1 MNLTE
6 EQQIHTLFETKKY
19 MELYK
24 TQADVLNEMLMIH
37 SKEEFED
44 FLSCEN
50 IIDESIFL
58 LYYAA
63 VHGES
68 LLIGCYEGEVKVQVT
83 SFLKM
88 KLPEDVFLLIEES
101 LENIY
106 VDIDE
111 ENNIKEKIECCNQK
125 LQNTHYYI
133 SVIYEDTYCAG
144 AYFLSVVQ
152 I

>member
-24 TQADVLNEMLMIH
+24 IQADVLNEMLMIH
-37 SKEEFED
+37 TKEEFED

-50 IIDESIFL
+50 IIDESIFI

-68 LLIGCYEGEVKVQVT
+68 LLIGCYEG
-83 SFLKM
+83 
-88 KLPEDVFLLIEES
+88 
-101 LENIY
+101 
-106 VDIDE
+106 
-111 ENNIKEKIECCNQK
+111 
-125 LQNTHYYI
+125 
-133 SVIYEDTYCAG
+133 
-144 AYFLSVVQ
+144 
-152 I
+152 